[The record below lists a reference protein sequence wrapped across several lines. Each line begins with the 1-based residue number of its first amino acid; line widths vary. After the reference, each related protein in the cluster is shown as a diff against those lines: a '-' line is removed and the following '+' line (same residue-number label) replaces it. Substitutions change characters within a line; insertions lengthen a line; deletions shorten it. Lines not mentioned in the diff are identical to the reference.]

1 MCELYDFACTTEA
14 DLSMYVLHLSGS
26 CRCWT
31 CSMHA
36 RVKGLPAVH
45 HLVGGCV
52 SQTRGRE
59 TFKEY
64 GGGGGGGMAV
74 FGVKRQAE

>member
-1 MCELYDFACTTEA
+1 
-14 DLSMYVLHLSGS
+14 
-26 CRCWT
+26 
-31 CSMHA
+31 MHA

-64 GGGGGGGMAV
+64 GGGGGGMAV